1 MVTALRSRSHILL
14 IFLVFAG
21 LLFGGSGSTDAQEE
35 EAPAAGEEASETVP
49 ADDTGDGPE
58 AEAVEPEPLPT
69 GFRSIIL
76 GLDIETVKRRLEED
90 SYFIYRGEPDVSM
103 LAEPNRSLIECRGFR
118 FIDRAFF
125 QFYEERLYT
134 IILRL
139 NPEEFDYY
147 SVYSTL
153 TEKYGESD
161 SLDPE
166 QVIWENEEVRLS
178 LERPLSVK
186 YIEVE
191 TFSSILE
198 EAEADETFRAVTRR
212 EFLEM
217 F

>member
-1 MVTALRSRSHILL
+1 MVAALRSRSYITL

-21 LLFGGSGSTDAQEE
+21 LLFGGSGSTAAQEE
-35 EAPAAGEEASETVP
+35 DAPPAGEEVSEAVP

-58 AEAVEPEPLPT
+58 PLPA
-69 GFRSIIL
+69 GFRSIRL
-76 GLDIETVKRRLEED
+76 GLDSETVKQRLEED

-147 SVYSTL
+147 SIYSTL
-153 TEKYGESD
+153 IKKYGESD
-161 SLDPE
+161 SLNPE
-166 QVIWENEEVRLS
+166 QVIWENEEIRLS

-186 YIEVE
+186 YIELK